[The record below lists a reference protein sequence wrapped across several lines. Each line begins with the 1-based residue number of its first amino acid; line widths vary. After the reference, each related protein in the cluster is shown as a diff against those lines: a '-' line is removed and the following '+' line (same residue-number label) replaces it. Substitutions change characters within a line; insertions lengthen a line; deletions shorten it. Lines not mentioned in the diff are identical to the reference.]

1 MEKIDEILKKESVIA
16 DLLADNKVE
25 VIKEMTQCLKKNNF
39 IKNDQALFETLMER
53 EKLGSTGIGENVA
66 IPHGKSDEVTQIITV
81 LARSKK
87 GVEFESL
94 DQKPVHFVCMVI
106 APAHST
112 GQHLKVLAR
121 VSRIFKNQG
130 IREEILEA
138 ENSDTIYSILM
149 NEDSK
154 FI

>member
-1 MEKIDEILKKESVIA
+1 MKIDEILKKESVIA
-16 DLLADNKVE
+16 DLLGDSKVE

-81 LARSKK
+81 LARSKN

-121 VSRIFKNQG
+121 ISRIFKNQVL
-130 IREEILEA
+130 REEIMKA
-138 ENSDTIYSILM
+138 GNSDGIYSILI

>member
-1 MEKIDEILKKESVIA
+1 
-16 DLLADNKVE
+16 
-25 VIKEMTQCLKKNNF
+25 MTQCLKKNNF

-130 IREEILEA
+130 IREEILKA

>member
-1 MEKIDEILKKESVIA
+1 MKIDEILKKESVIA
-16 DLLADNKVE
+16 DLLGDNKVK

-53 EKLGSTGIGENVA
+53 EKLGSTGIGENIA
-66 IPHGKSDEVTQIITV
+66 IPHGKSDEVTKIITV
-81 LARSKK
+81 LARSKN

-130 IREEILEA
+130 LRDEILQA
-138 ENSDTIYSILM
+138 ESSDAIYSILT

>member
-1 MEKIDEILKKESVIA
+1 MKIEEILKKESVIA
-16 DLLADNKVE
+16 DLLGDSKVK

-130 IREEILEA
+130 VREEILEA

>member
-1 MEKIDEILKKESVIA
+1 MKIDEILKKESVIA
-16 DLLADNKVE
+16 DLVGKNKLE
-25 VIKEMTQCLKKNNF
+25 VIQEMTSCLKQNNI
-39 IKNDQALFETLMER
+39 IKSDQVLLATLMER

-66 IPHGKSDEVTQIITV
+66 IPHGKSDELTQIITIF
-81 LARSKK
+81 ARSLE

-121 VSRIFKNQG
+121 ISRLFKNQVLREG
-130 IREEILEA
+130 ILKA
-138 ENSDTIYSILM
+138 EDSNAIYSILLE
-149 NEDSK
+149 EDSK

>member
-1 MEKIDEILKKESVIA
+1 MKIDEILKKESVIT
-16 DLLADNKVE
+16 DLVGNNKAE
-25 VIKEMTQCLKKNNF
+25 VIKEMTQCLKKNNL
-39 IKNDQALFETLMER
+39 IQNDQVLFETLMER

-66 IPHGKSDEVTQIITV
+66 IPHGKSDEITQIITV
-81 LARSKK
+81 LARSKN

-94 DQKPVHFVCMVI
+94 DQKPVHFICMVI

-112 GQHLKVLAR
+112 GQHLKVLAKI
-121 VSRIFKNQG
+121 SRIFKSQG
-130 IREEILEA
+130 LREEIMKA
-138 ENSDTIYSILM
+138 RNSDAIYSILI

>member
-1 MEKIDEILKKESVIA
+1 MKIDEILKKESVIA
-16 DLLADNKVE
+16 DLVGKNKLE
-25 VIKEMTQCLKKNNF
+25 VIQEMTSCLKQNNI
-39 IKNDQALFETLMER
+39 IKGDQVLLATLMER

-66 IPHGKSDEVTQIITV
+66 IPHGKSDELTQIITV
-81 LARSKK
+81 FARSLE

-121 VSRIFKNQG
+121 ISRLFKNQVLREG
-130 IREEILEA
+130 ILKA
-138 ENSDTIYSILM
+138 EDSNAIYSILLE
-149 NEDSK
+149 EDSK